1 MVKLLQ
7 AIGGASH
14 GGAELFFTRLAIGL
28 EEAGQ
33 QQIIVMRKDK
43 ERAQL
48 LKHSG
53 IYPLELRFGGRVDF
67 LTQWKIKR
75 AINSYKP
82 DIVLSWMNRA
92 TSKIYKGP
100 FVHAARLGG
109 YYNLKYYKNC
119 DHLIGNT
126 PQIVEYLK
134 RSNWPVDKCHYIP
147 NFVDHEKG
155 TPIDRAIFNTPNG
168 VPLIISLGRLHKN
181 KAFDV
186 LIKAMVEL
194 KDTFLWLAGDGEE
207 LSSLTSLA
215 EEMGVS
221 ERVKFLGWQRNT
233 KSLIATCDA
242 LICPS
247 RHEPLGNVVLE
258 GWAQSKPVIAA
269 ASDGPRYLIE
279 HGKNGLLSPVDDPI
293 SLASMIKGLLN
304 DPKNSKALA
313 KSGNSIVISN
323 FTKSIVVS
331 KYQDLFDEISS

>member
-7 AIGGASH
+7 AIAGAPH
-14 GGAELFFTRLAIGL
+14 GGAELFFTRLALGL

-33 QQIIVMRKDK
+33 QQTILMRKDK
-43 ERAQL
+43 ERARL
-48 LKHSG
+48 LKDAG
-53 IYPLELRFGGRVDF
+53 IYSEELRFGARFDF
-67 LTQWKIKR
+67 FTRWKIKR
-75 AINSYKP
+75 AIEAYKP

-92 TSKIYKGP
+92 TRLIPMGP
-100 FVHAARLGG
+100 FVHVARLGG

-134 RSNWPVDKCHYIP
+134 QSNWPIGKCHYIP
-147 NFVDHEKG
+147 NFVDDELG
-155 TPIDRAIFNTPNG
+155 LPIDRAVFNTPDG

-186 LIKAMVEL
+186 LIKAMAEL
-194 KDTFLWLAGDGEE
+194 NDTFLWLAGDGEE
-207 LSSLTSLA
+207 LSTLTSLA
-215 EEMGVS
+215 EEIGVR
-221 ERVKFLGWQRNT
+221 ERVKFLGWRSDT
-233 KSLIATCDA
+233 KNLIATCDA

-258 GWAQSKPVIAA
+258 GWVQRKPVIAA

-279 HGKNGLLSPVDDPI
+279 HGKNGLLCNVDDPI
-293 SLASMIKGLLN
+293 ALASAIKSVLN
-304 DPKNSKALA
+304 NPQNSKVLA
-313 KSGNSIVISN
+313 ELGSLTFVSN

-331 KYQDLFDEISS
+331 KYQDLFDEICS

>member
-7 AIGGASH
+7 AIAGAPH

-67 LTQWKIKR
+67 LTLWKIKR
-75 AINSYKP
+75 VIDSYKP

-134 RSNWPVDKCHYIP
+134 RSNWPVDKCHHIP

-155 TPIDRAIFNTPNG
+155 KPIDRAIFNTPNG

-186 LIKAMVEL
+186 LIKAMIEL

-207 LSSLTSLA
+207 LPSLTSLA
-215 EEMGVS
+215 E
-221 ERVKFLGWQRNT
+221 
-233 KSLIATCDA
+233 
-242 LICPS
+242 
-247 RHEPLGNVVLE
+247 
-258 GWAQSKPVIAA
+258 
-269 ASDGPRYLIE
+269 
-279 HGKNGLLSPVDDPI
+279 
-293 SLASMIKGLLN
+293 
-304 DPKNSKALA
+304 
-313 KSGNSIVISN
+313 
-323 FTKSIVVS
+323 
-331 KYQDLFDEISS
+331 